1 MMVHERTLSLVLS
14 EFARVMLTDFPI
26 QGILD
31 HLVERI
37 VEVLPVTG
45 AGVTLIA
52 PGLSPRYVAASDS
65 TALEFEQ
72 VQTDLREGPCLSAFQ
87 TGSAVF
93 VADLAA
99 DLRYPRFGP
108 TAVAAGMASVFTF
121 PLRHGEGCLGALDLY
136 RDSTGQ
142 LSERDAVAAQTLAD
156 VAAAY
161 LINAQA
167 RQDALQAAEWFRDRA
182 LHDPLTGLAN
192 RVLLQERI
200 DHAAQRAK
208 RSHMSV
214 GVMFVD
220 LDHFKQVNDQFGHAI
235 GDELLIAV
243 GARLAGL
250 LRPGDTLARVSGD
263 EFAFLC
269 EDLVHSTDVEVLAIR
284 IDEAF
289 AAPFVL
295 PRAEISM
302 TASVGIAYAGPGEA
316 VTDSLVLDAD
326 IAMYQAKRRGGA
338 THQVIDLRL
347 AGESRDN
354 HELERELRLALTR
367 AELDVVYQPIV
378 RMADGSVAGVEALL
392 RWSHPKR
399 GEVPAIAAI
408 AAAEQSGLITRIGAW
423 VLERSCQE
431 RRLWLADHPDQ
442 PLDLS
447 VNVSPRQLMTPGF
460 VTSVESVIAST
471 HMDPGA
477 LVLEVTEGVLI
488 EDGDRA
494 IRVLGDLK
502 KLGVRLALDDFG
514 TGYCSLSYLQRF
526 PIDIVKID
534 QSFVANMGARTTA
547 SAIAESVTRLAHVL
561 QMEVTAEGVETPRQ
575 RDEVLSIGCDL
586 AQGFLYARPTRSADL
601 FRQLDLITA

>member
-1 MMVHERTLSLVLS
+1 MVKERTLSLVLS

-31 HLVERI
+31 HLVKRI
-37 VEVLPVTG
+37 VDVLPVTG
-45 AGVTLIA
+45 AGVTLIG
-52 PGLSPRYVAASDS
+52 PGLTPRYVAASDVN
-65 TALEFEQ
+65 ALRFEQ
-72 VQTDLREGPCLSAFQ
+72 VQSNLSQGPCLTAFQ
-87 TGSAVF
+87 TGSAVV
-93 VADLAA
+93 VADLAG
-99 DLRYPRFGP
+99 DDRYPQFGP
-108 TAVAAGMASVFTF
+108 AAVSEGMAAVFAF
-121 PLRHGEGCLGALDLY
+121 PLRHREGCLGALDLY
-136 RDSTGQ
+136 RNATGP
-142 LSERDAVAAQTLAD
+142 LSPRDTVAAQTLAD
-156 VAAAY
+156 VAAAH

-200 DHAAQRAK
+200 DHAAQRAQ

-220 LDHFKQVNDQFGHAI
+220 LDHFKQVNDRFGHGI

-243 GARLAGL
+243 GSRLSAL

-269 EDLVHSTDVEVLAIR
+269 EDLIHSSDVEVLAIR
-284 IDEAF
+284 IGEAF
-289 AAPFVL
+289 RAPFIL
-295 PRAEISM
+295 PGGAEVSI

-316 VTDSLVLDAD
+316 VTGSLVLDAD

-347 AGESRDN
+347 AGQARDN
-354 HELERELRLALTR
+354 QELERDLRAALART
-367 AELDVVYQPIV
+367 ELDVAYQPIV
-378 RMADGSVAGVEALL
+378 RMSDGSVAGVEALL
-392 RWSHPKR
+392 RWTHPER
-399 GEVPAIAAI
+399 GDVPAIAAI

-423 VLERSCQE
+423 VLERSCKD
-431 RRLWLADHPDQ
+431 RGRWLADHPDQ
-442 PLDLS
+442 PLDVS
-447 VNVSPRQLMTPGF
+447 VNVSPLQLMTPGF
-460 VTSVESVIAST
+460 VTSVESVIAAT
-471 HMDPGA
+471 RMDPTA
-477 LVLEVTEGVLI
+477 LVLEVTEGILI

-494 IRVLGDLK
+494 MRVLGDLK

-534 QSFVANMGARTTA
+534 QSFVSNLGALPTA
-547 SAIAESVTRLAHVL
+547 SAIAESVTNLAHL
-561 QMEVTAEGVETPRQ
+561 LNMEVTAEGVETDRQ
-575 RDEVLSIGCDL
+575 RDEVLSIGCDF
-586 AQGFLYARPTRSADL
+586 AQGFLYARPTRSEAL
-601 FRQLDLITA
+601 FDRLRLITA